1 MTHALRLN
9 VDVGVDHLVKLPN
22 EVPVGPAEIIVILEE
37 STGAHPL
44 DDFEP
49 VQPVRGIRL
58 SELVIE
64 DRH

>member
-9 VDVGVDHLVKLPN
+9 VDVGEDHIVKLPN
-22 EVPVGPAEIIVILEE
+22 EVPVRPAEIIVILEE
-37 STGAHPL
+37 NSGALPL

-49 VQPVRGIRL
+49 VQPARGIRL